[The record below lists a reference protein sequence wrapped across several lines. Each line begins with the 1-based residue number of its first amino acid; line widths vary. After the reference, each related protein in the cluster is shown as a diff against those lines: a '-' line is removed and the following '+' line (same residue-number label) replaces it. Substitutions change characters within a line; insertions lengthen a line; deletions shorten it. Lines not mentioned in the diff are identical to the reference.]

1 MVYRDK
7 HSRKVKVYSH
17 LKYLPP
23 TNALSAGT
31 KRVLVTAP
39 DRGVARVLEISYG
52 SD

>member
-17 LKYLPP
+17 LKYLPR

-39 DRGVARVLEISYG
+39 DRGVAHVLEISYS